1 MTPDPIEEKLSA
13 CTDLL
18 RDDPE
23 LQQETRMELRSHLL
37 AARDEL
43 TAAGKNEAEAA
54 EAACR
59 QFGDSAELSQALFKA
74 DFANLKFRAKVR
86 FFIRLAFLPLLL
98 AAAYLTVD
106 WRFFLTFLNSPV
118 MNGGDPA
125 SPVMSVPRFIRSI
138 FCKTSTPD
146 PVKNNLAERIRMYHD
161 FTEKELEILFLGE
174 QEIHRSSPDRI
185 RELLKRHEDNPAFRT
200 YIYSLLTL
208 GEPKPELLA
217 ELSAQEPEN
226 GFADLMAAGLQAQ
239 QALSSPRFKGQ
250 HITIKD
256 RAKMKQAMERLDM
269 SLKKPYIRRCS
280 RELAEQRIRLLNAA
294 PDICGYLEQ
303 LEVACAQL
311 LPDLLVFRNL
321 CVAAVLW
328 GEQLE
333 KEGRKAEAERYYDVW
348 KKLLPLLND
357 SSFCLIEQLVVGSC
371 LRYLHQAA
379 VRRGDTV
386 RAAELKAPA
395 AVVDNWRK
403 TPKPD
408 HRIVLRHG
416 GLFTSMLLPALQGE
430 ITAENLKPDRQISYL
445 MLEIFLCAVIWTML
459 MLSII
464 FHGSTALVS
473 RLLKRPVFLLL
484 PRIGEIGRNLLLY
497 LVLPLTLYLVLTRI
511 DWISGRG
518 YAVMANG
525 VRTVVFMVIF
535 LIIPFLFVGAE
546 QSRIRKRMKTLG
558 TDRVSRGQLGLNLL
572 PVLLVA
578 LIVFGGFMR
587 IWLAEEQRYWIMRD
601 SFFYNSPVGFSR
613 VEDENVRFL
622 KEQHAKVLPTEKDQT
637 R

>member
-1 MTPDPIEEKLSA
+1 MGHDPIEAKLCE
-13 CTDLL
+13 CTRLL
-18 RDDPE
+18 SDDPE
-23 LQQETRMELRSHLL
+23 LQQENRAELRSHLES
-37 AARDEL
+37 ARDAL
-43 TAAGKNEAEAA
+43 TAEGKSEAEAT
-54 EAACR
+54 ETACR
-59 QFGDSAELSQALFKA
+59 QFGDSGEMAQALLQA
-74 DFANLKFRAKVR
+74 DFPRLRLRSKIR

-106 WRFFLTFLNSPV
+106 WRFFLTFLNSPLL
-118 MNGGDPA
+118 NEDGEA
-125 SPVMSVPRFIRSI
+125 SPVRHVSRFIRRI
-138 FCKTSTPD
+138 FRGNAGPD
-146 PVKNNLAERIRMYHD
+146 PGNNNFWGPIRLYHQ
-161 FTEKELEILFLGE
+161 FTEKELEILFLSKTG
-174 QEIHRSSPDRI
+174 ISRLSPDRI

-217 ELSAQEPEN
+217 ELAAQEGEN
-226 GFADLMAAGLQAQ
+226 GFADLMAAGLLAQ
-239 QALSSPRFKGQ
+239 QALSSPRIKGEQ
-250 HITIKD
+250 VTVKD
-256 RAKMKQAMERLDM
+256 RDKMKLAMEHLDR

-280 RELAEQRIRLLNAA
+280 REIAEQRIRLLDPA

-311 LPDLLVFRNL
+311 LPDLLIFRDL
-321 CVAAVLW
+321 CTASVLW

-333 KEGRKAEAERYYDVW
+333 KEGRKAEAARYYDVW

-357 SSFCLIEQLVVGSC
+357 SSFCLIEQLVIGSC

-395 AVVDNWRK
+395 AVVENWRK

-445 MLEIFLCAVIWTML
+445 MLEIFLCAVIWMML
-459 MLSII
+459 MLSIL
-464 FHGSTALVS
+464 FHGTAALVS

-484 PRIGEIGRNLLLY
+484 PRIEEIGRDILLY

-518 YAVMANG
+518 YAVAANG
-525 VRTVVFMVIF
+525 FRTAIFMIVF
-535 LIIPFLFVGAE
+535 LSLPFLFIAAE
-546 QSRIRKRMKTLG
+546 KRRIRKRMKTLG

-572 PVLLVA
+572 PVLLIA

-587 IWLAEEQRYWIMRD
+587 VWIGQEQRYWIMRD
-601 SFFYNSPVGFSR
+601 RFFYGSPVGFSR
-613 VEDENVRFL
+613 VEDDNARFL
-622 KEQHAKVLPTEKDQT
+622 KERHARFLPAK
-637 R
+637 